1 MSDLGSAEQGVSQPT
16 KVEVEP
22 WARSLVPGESQFSPE
37 QISRMKEILVGQ
49 GVVFHPKT
57 VTDIPQI
64 SEERRKK
71 LFGENE
77 GGFYASMGMINK
89 FLSGQPIVDPFGSDI
104 PAREVWKDKMGKQYG
119 KLFGEVFLDH
129 NQTRPQVLGGT
140 FMGLQLLGDLAKDP
154 KTAREIKTTRKKLL
168 RRYGGSDGEKYFPA
182 SKDQQLKTVGYFEQ
196 RLTRLVRSMEQK

>member
-1 MSDLGSAEQGVSQPT
+1 MSDVGNVEQDLGQSP

-22 WARSLVPGESQFSPE
+22 WAKSQVAGESQFSPE
-37 QISRMKEILVGQ
+37 QISRMKEILIGQ
-49 GVVFHPKT
+49 GIVFHPKT

-77 GGFYASMGMINK
+77 GGYNASMGMIYK
-89 FLSGQPIVDPFGSDI
+89 FLNGQPIVDPFGSDI

-140 FMGLQLLGDLAKDP
+140 FMGLQLLGDLTKDP

-168 RRYGGSDGEKYFPA
+168 RRYGGPDGEKYFPMN
-182 SKDQQLKTVGYFEQ
+182 KDQQLKTVGYFEQ
-196 RLTRLVRSMEQK
+196 RLTRLLKSMAQK